1 MSRFLLG
8 ATLAV
13 VLLAPVPASA
23 YWIRPRVGV
32 AYYYAAPAPVVTAY
46 YPPPA
51 VTYVAPAPVFTSYYY
66 AAPAPVVTSYY
77 YPPVPYRAYY
87 VAPPRVYRYWP

>member
-13 VLLAPVPASA
+13 VLLAPAPASA
-23 YWIRPRVGV
+23 FWIRPRVAV
-32 AYYYAAPAPVVTAY
+32 AYYYPAPVVPAY
-46 YPPPA
+46 YAAPA
-51 VTYVAPAPVFTSYYY
+51 VTYVAPAPVVTSYYY
-66 AAPAPVVTSYY
+66 APAAPVVTSYY
-77 YPPVPYRAYY
+77 YQPVPYRAYY